1 MPQRRRRVTRAHIL
15 EAIQQFRAAHGY
27 SPTVRELGAM
37 VHLSSPCS
45 VQRHVAALQRAGL
58 VERVPGKARC
68 LLVIEHPRQ

>member
-1 MPQRRRRVTRAHIL
+1 MPPRRKIVTHAQIL
-15 EAIQQFRAAHGY
+15 EAIQQFRAVHGY

-58 VERVPGKARC
+58 VVREPGKARC
-68 LLVIEHPRQ
+68 LLVIEHP

>member
-1 MPQRRRRVTRAHIL
+1 MPQRRRRVTCVQIV

-45 VQRHVAALQRAGL
+45 VQRHVVALQRAGL
-58 VERVPGKARC
+58 VVREPGKARC
-68 LLVIEHPRQ
+68 LLVIERPCP